1 MNESDDHQ
9 RPETQREAALF
20 QAAILLTATARA
32 AYLDGTCHDDPALRK
47 RLEAL
52 LAAHDAYDPFLEPQK
67 PATGGPSAP
76 TIKVEFKD
84 APTETVGKTL
94 GRYKLL
100 EKIGE
105 GGCGE

>member
-1 MNESDDHQ
+1 MSKSEGNQ

-20 QAAILLTATARA
+20 QAAILLTASARA
-32 AYLDGTCHDDPALRK
+32 TYLDGVCHDDPALRK

-52 LAAHDAYDPFLEPQK
+52 LAAHDAYDSFLEPQT
-67 PATGGPSAP
+67 PATGGSAAP

-84 APTETVGKTL
+84 APAETVGKTL